1 MARKPSSASHRQRP
15 MDGLNLTPFI
25 DMITCLMFFLLM
37 FAAVIPVSIIDAPL
51 PKVASTADEVKKAKD
66 DKNKMEVTVYI
77 DAKGL
82 RVRSDFGGERTF
94 PMEASTKQGDTPKP
108 DFKELHKFLVQLH
121 AKKPDAREIT
131 LMPSDDVPYEMM
143 ILVMDAAREL
153 AKDDTGYQAVPPE
166 ISQKPES
173 LQFNR
178 LFPDVSIGG
187 V

>member
-1 MARKPSSASHRQRP
+1 MGKKPSSASHRQKP
-15 MDGLNLTPFI
+15 MEGLNLTPFI

-51 PKVASTADEVKKAKD
+51 PKVASTAEEVKKAKED
-66 DKNKMEVTVYI
+66 QNKLEITVYI

-82 RVRSDFGGERTF
+82 RVRSDVAGEKSF
-94 PMEASTKQGDTPKP
+94 AFAPNGNLDE
-108 DFKELHKFLVQLH
+108 FHKFLVQLKQR
-121 AKKPDAREIT
+121 KKDAREIT
-131 LMPSDDVPYEMM
+131 LIPSDDVTYETM
-143 ILVMDAAREL
+143 IMVMDASREL
-153 AKDDTGYQAVPPE
+153 NKDDTGFQPIPPE
-166 ISQKPES
+166 IAQKPES